1 MNTAQQNL
9 QNEWSINVLAQK
21 EVGFSIFLVLR
32 FVIYN
37 VSPLHA
43 LHMFLGCAMLLVK
56 YLSDRIIQDPSAKVG
71 YNSPHPPRALRALL
85 CLRQSQ
91 RAG

>member
-37 VSPLHA
+37 VSQ
-43 LHMFLGCAMLLVK
+43 LGLDILNVKRQYKAITDSQSLLAQ
-56 YLSDRIIQDPSAKVG
+56 SDYRLTFITIGPQQLAAIG
-71 YNSPHPPRALRALL
+71 
-85 CLRQSQ
+85 Q
-91 RAG
+91 